1 MAATILLVDADSSN
15 RADWEAL
22 LHNQGYKVF
31 SAENGKTALEECPR
45 LQPDLVLLQVSLPDM
60 SGIEVCRR
68 LRANPLNRLTPIV
81 LIAPLSSASDSWQ
94 GREAGADDFW
104 GRPPSRWEALTRVQS
119 TLQLKLYIDDQAES
133 VVASLARSIEAR
145 DPMTD
150 GHSERLVQYA
160 TALGESLALSE
171 GDIEA
176 LRVGSLVHDIGKVS
190 VPDTILFKPGP
201 LSPAEAA
208 IMQQH
213 PVVGENICAPLKSF
227 RNVLPIVRH
236 HHERMDG
243 SGYPDRLRGERI
255 PFAARILQ
263 VVDIYDAL
271 TNDRSYRKAVPSQHA
286 LEILADEARYGW
298 LDQTLV
304 NQFTQLCQKHMPF
317 PRSERSILA
326 DSIL

>member
-1 MAATILLVDADSSN
+1 
-15 RADWEAL
+15 
-22 LHNQGYKVF
+22 
-31 SAENGKTALEECPR
+31 
-45 LQPDLVLLQVSLPDM
+45 
-60 SGIEVCRR
+60 
-68 LRANPLNRLTPIV
+68 
-81 LIAPLSSASDSWQ
+81 
-94 GREAGADDFW
+94 
-104 GRPPSRWEALTRVQS
+104 
-119 TLQLKLYIDDQAES
+119 LKLYIDDQAES

-171 GDIEA
+171 GDLEA

-190 VPDTILFKPGP
+190 VPDAILFKPGP

-243 SGYPDRLRGERI
+243 SGYPDRLQGERI
-255 PFAARILQ
+255 PLAARILQ

-286 LEILADEARYGW
+286 LDILAEEARCGW

>member
-22 LHNQGYKVF
+22 LRNQGYKVF

-119 TLQLKLYIDDQAES
+119 TLQLKFYIDDQAES

-160 TALGESLALSE
+160 ISLAGSLAPSQ
-171 GDIEA
+171 GGLEA
-176 LRVGSLVHDIGKVS
+176 LAGGRLVHDTRKVS
-190 VPDTILFKPGP
+190 GPEALSFQPAP
-201 LSPAEAA
+201 LSSARPGMTAL
-208 IMQQH
+208 H
-213 PVVGENICAPLKSF
+213 PSP
-227 RNVLPIVRH
+227 
-236 HHERMDG
+236 
-243 SGYPDRLRGERI
+243 
-255 PFAARILQ
+255 
-263 VVDIYDAL
+263 
-271 TNDRSYRKAVPSQHA
+271 
-286 LEILADEARYGW
+286 
-298 LDQTLV
+298 
-304 NQFTQLCQKHMPF
+304 
-317 PRSERSILA
+317 
-326 DSIL
+326 